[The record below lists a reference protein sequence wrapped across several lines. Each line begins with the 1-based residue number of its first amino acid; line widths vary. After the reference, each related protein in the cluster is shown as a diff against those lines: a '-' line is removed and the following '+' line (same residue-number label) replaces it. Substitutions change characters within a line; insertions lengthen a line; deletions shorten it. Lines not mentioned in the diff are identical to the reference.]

1 MKYLYTK
8 DFNDQNTVTVIA
20 DDRAL
25 VIRTGIKPYQ
35 RRDHANAYLKA
46 LANGATKLPEPDEI
60 VPVEEGESQEDFE
73 DRLVGEH
80 EHIGYFEQIFP
91 ANPADTLT
99 DPIPFYKNESLFAC
113 FAPAAAVWY
122 RTKKE
127 AKDDADGVETIY
139 LGEVD
144 VYDPAVVKQIEDEI
158 KSYPG

>member
-35 RRDHANAYLKA
+35 KRSYANAYLKD
-46 LANGATKLPEPDEI
+46 LAYGKAKLPEPDEI

-73 DRLVGEH
+73 DRLVGEQ
-80 EHIGYFEQIFP
+80 EHVGYFEQIFP
-91 ANPADTLT
+91 A
-99 DPIPFYKNESLFAC
+99 DPGDALKDPVSFHKNESLFAC
-113 FAPAAAVWY
+113 FAPPTNVWY

-139 LGEVD
+139 LGEVE
-144 VYDPAVVKQIEDEI
+144 VFDPAVAKQIEDEI